1 MEHHQ
6 SPPNNQDSTIPLRL
20 SKIVGLTV
28 LGTKLN
34 VENQGN
40 SEKEN
45 LPLWLVKVRIV
56 KPAEKK
62 IVEGRKIVSGN
73 PYGNAAHPKGG
84 AQLRG
89 NETSLNTAGNLRVM

>member
-45 LPLWLVKVRIV
+45 LPL
-56 KPAEKK
+56 
-62 IVEGRKIVSGN
+62 
-73 PYGNAAHPKGG
+73 
-84 AQLRG
+84 
-89 NETSLNTAGNLRVM
+89 